1 MFPEVATPGHSL
13 LMLGNR
19 CRRSFFLYMMILDM
33 EKIVDRNRGKENKA
47 RVGGDTNR
55 ILKRAKEM
63 YFLCSTTHISLYFFT
78 RYSIEY
84 N

>member
-1 MFPEVATPGHSL
+1 M
-13 LMLGNR
+13 
-19 CRRSFFLYMMILDM
+19 
-33 EKIVDRNRGKENKA
+33 DRNRGKENKA

-84 N
+84 NWDKLHYLLDFSITQIISEV